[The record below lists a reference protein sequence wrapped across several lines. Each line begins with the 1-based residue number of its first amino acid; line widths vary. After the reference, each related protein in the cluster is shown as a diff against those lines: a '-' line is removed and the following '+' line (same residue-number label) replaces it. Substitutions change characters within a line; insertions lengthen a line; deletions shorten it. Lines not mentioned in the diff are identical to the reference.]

1 MNPQP
6 EVDSVY
12 SGDPAL
18 GLEQPQPAEPSWLGI
33 RQTAWLQLGILAA
46 LFAFTFYQASLRRLW
61 LKTNPING
69 EPNWSH
75 AVCVPIIGLYYLYA
89 NRRSLLACTVRE
101 GWSALPVL
109 IAGLLLF
116 GYGIYPGQNDM
127 VKDLGMVLT
136 VFGLTAFLL
145 GWEIMKIVWFPIA
158 FMVCAIPWPGLVYS
172 WVASPLQRLA
182 ADMAVAVLKVTGVA
196 ALGDGTKIII
206 DGEGGE
212 FRTLNVAE
220 ACAGLRSLM
229 TFMSVAAAVAFLS
242 NRALWQKIVITLSA
256 IPIAIFCNVARVTG
270 QGFLHRYVDERLSQ
284 SFAHAFIGL
293 IMLIPAFFLI
303 LLVGWLLDNLF
314 MEEAELGSG
323 GVRRSAEALV
333 VQRSRKSE
341 AAAPKPVAPVQTVV
355 ASVAKPTA
363 PKPAVAKP
371 AAPKPAAAAAPQ
383 PSPAPKPAAAP
394 AGVVRPAPKAPR
406 PAVSPAPNSLAA
418 ATARLTT
425 SRIPPRPVN
434 RPAAAPPRAP
444 GAAQPAPSQSP
455 KPTNPKEAK

>member
-18 GLEQPQPAEPSWLGI
+18 GLDQSQPAEPGWLGI
-33 RQTAWLQLGILAA
+33 RQSAWIQVGILAA

-75 AVCVPIIGLYYLYA
+75 AVCVPIIGIYYLYA
-89 NRRSLLACTVRE
+89 NRRSLLNCVVRE

-109 IAGLLLF
+109 IAGLLVF

-136 VFGLTAFLL
+136 LFGLTAFLL
-145 GWEIMKIVWFPIA
+145 GWDMMKIVWFPIA

-229 TFMSVAAAVAFLS
+229 TFITIGAAIAFLS
-242 NRALWQKIVITLSA
+242 SRPLWQKIIITISA
-256 IPIAIFCNVARVTG
+256 VPIAIFCNVMRVCG
-270 QGFLHRYVDERLSQ
+270 QGLLDHYWGKQWSQ
-284 SFAHAFIGL
+284 DFAHQFAGMV
-293 IMLIPAFFLI
+293 MLIPAFFLL
-303 LLVGWLLDNLF
+303 LLVGWMLDKLF
-314 MEEAELGSG
+314 VEIIDESDPEAAPMGPMVIEASTVVPMVQLPRAAPPAARHRRPAAQMSAPRP
-323 GVRRSAEALV
+323 VRRITGKRL
-333 VQRSRKSE
+333 
-341 AAAPKPVAPVQTVV
+341 
-355 ASVAKPTA
+355 
-363 PKPAVAKP
+363 P
-371 AAPKPAAAAAPQ
+371 AAPPPLPATDASRAASEDSAGQ
-383 PSPAPKPAAAP
+383 P
-394 AGVVRPAPKAPR
+394 G
-406 PAVSPAPNSLAA
+406 
-418 ATARLTT
+418 
-425 SRIPPRPVN
+425 
-434 RPAAAPPRAP
+434 
-444 GAAQPAPSQSP
+444 
-455 KPTNPKEAK
+455 TNGEDA